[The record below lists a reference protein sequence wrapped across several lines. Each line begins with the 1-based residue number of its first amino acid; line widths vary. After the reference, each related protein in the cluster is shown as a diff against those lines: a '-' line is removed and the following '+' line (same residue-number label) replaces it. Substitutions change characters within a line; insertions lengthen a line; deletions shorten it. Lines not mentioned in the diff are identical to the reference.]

1 MLAAALQR
9 IEARVPALVGR
20 VRGAAEFSALV
31 ASNDIKQVR
40 SGAYVLAMSLTGGA
54 ARAVTG
60 AFVQDVEEGLTVI
73 LTQRAEDPTGGAGRD
88 WILSQRDALIDAL
101 AGWVPAGSPGA
112 MRLRRGQM
120 LNVARGLLV
129 YQLDF
134 AVPTQLRID
143 PR

>member
-1 MLAAALQR
+1 MLAETLQR

-31 ASNDIKQVR
+31 ASNDIRQV
-40 SGAYVLAMSLTGGA
+40 SAGVYVLAMSLTGGA
-54 ARAVTG
+54 ARASTG
-60 AFVQDVEEGLTVI
+60 AFVQDLDEGLTVI
-73 LTQRAEDPTGGAGRD
+73 LTQRAEDPLGGAGKD
-88 WILSQRDALIDAL
+88 WIATQRDALVAAL
-101 AGWVPAGSPGA
+101 AGWVPEGSPGA

>member
-1 MLAAALQR
+1 MLAAALAR
-9 IEARVPALVGR
+9 IEARVPALAGR

-31 ASNDIKQVR
+31 ASNDISAVR
-40 SGAYVLAMSLTGGA
+40 AGAYVLAMSLTGGA
-54 ARAVTG
+54 ARAATG
-60 AFVQDVEEGLTVI
+60 AFVQDVEEGLTVL
-73 LTQRAEDPTGGAGRD
+73 LTQRAEEPTGGTGRD
-88 WILSQRDALIDAL
+88 WIVTQRDALIAAL

>member
-1 MLAAALQR
+1 MLAAALAR
-9 IEARVPALVGR
+9 IEARVPALAGR

-31 ASNDIKQVR
+31 ASNDIGAVR
-40 SGAYVLAMSLTGGA
+40 AGAYVLAMSLTGGA
-54 ARAVTG
+54 ARAATG
-60 AFVQDVEEGLTVI
+60 AFVQDVEEGLTVL
-73 LTQRAEDPTGGAGRD
+73 LTQRAEEPTGGTGRD
-88 WILSQRDALIDAL
+88 WIVTQRDALIAAL